1 LQLTQLISKNGI
13 VALTQVS
20 RYYQFCF
27 DQHNPLHAGYL
38 DDRGGNDITVKWFGQ
53 PNNLHWVWDRGLI
66 NKQQFSFTELA
77 DKLNAMPPGIKT
89 QFQQGGVMQWL
100 DEALELRNVAYDV
113 DKYGS
118 DFGYPY
124 LSDNTPLINGQLQKA
139 GLRAAMVFNQIYK

>member
-1 LQLTQLISKNGI
+1 
-13 VALTQVS
+13 
-20 RYYQFCF
+20 
-27 DQHNPLHAGYL
+27 
-38 DDRGGNDITVKWFGQ
+38 
-53 PNNLHWVWDRGLI
+53 
-66 NKQQFSFTELA
+66 
-77 DKLNAMPPGIKT
+77 
-89 QFQQGGVMQWL
+89 MQWL